1 METINNGTLTFKK
14 SDFKITWKHYLLAIP
29 PVAQFFLFWYLW
41 QLTKILG
48 TVIYKNIVKAFYT
61 QTAILLHGENGDAS
75 SVNKIVDIYHNKQ
88 MKESIIKAKRFE
100 KIALLSVVLIG
111 ACWFTLPPSSTF
123 NCYTVGFVDATIS
136 IPEIINRVLFR
147 R

>member
-14 SDFKITWKHYLLAIP
+14 SDFKISWNHYLLAIP
-29 PVAQFFLFWYLW
+29 PVAQFFLAWYVW
-41 QLTKILG
+41 QLIKILG
-48 TVIYKNIVKAFYT
+48 IVIYKNIVKAFYT
-61 QTAILLHGENGDAS
+61 QASIMLHGKNGDAS
-75 SVNKIVDIYHNKQ
+75 SINRSVDIYHNKQ

-123 NCYTVGFVDATIS
+123 NCFTVGFVDAITS
-136 IPEIINRVLFR
+136 TPEIINRVLFR